1 MRKTIKVTSVA
12 AAALTSAILM
22 GSNTVKADVNNASS
36 VEANNSVKET
46 KVESNTGNQSKS
58 ANDSTKVSTDQ
69 ENQTLILKK
78 KSTEPSSTAK
88 TEKDNTGAQ
97 KQANNNQQDSQSL
110 HNDLYSDSKI
120 QRKSSGKKG
129 NFSSDVGDG
138 ETKEDKDKAHLIHK
152 ESQQEVDQKIH
163 EKYEKVINDGDA
175 NESDWQNGLPQDS
188 DLESIKDKDGVTV
201 HIGKIEDYEDAAHPL
216 ENNTITYDGKENTY
230 TSANGNSSFLGFIR
244 SSNQSRDIHSEDSV
258 HFFEDHGSK
267 WKKIDNNILIKRT
280 IEYQDG
286 YADDGGMEVIP
297 FKYSDGTVGYRT
309 KGDGHPQG
317 SEQITWFDF
326 NINEYLV
333 ITPEGNIIHAFKTN
347 GKSYD
352 YYSEE
357 AIKGLLGFYSKIDTS
372 LNGKDGVKL
381 FSTGKNGLFLTDGK
395 LVYGIR
401 GLNGSKVSAID
412 FNTNKEN
419 DDIDSQKYQ
428 SVLPEGADTE
438 IKVSTTA
445 PSATSDT
452 QFDLWYI
459 ETAYKLKDDVSQSIA
474 QIADGLNKKFDSEV
488 QTTSE
493 KQPEDPNK
501 QGKPADGKGT
511 KGDDDTKIDG
521 GKDTKGDDSTKP
533 DDSHDE
539 NTTSDA
545 IKNLWSNSQVE
556 HNLRDVKDYA
566 RKGLNKLEEV
576 FIKNITDLYKNYF
589 SMVSSEMLLR
599 QVQKLY
605 KLFGWGDTIKI
616 LKNWSDLFSKATENV
631 TTVPL
636 YAYLNSH
643 NQIKFSHK
651 KHKGYKNLAK
661 SNLQTLYVYKKKT
674 KSKKYKLVVSSKYDN
689 HILYPN
695 TQDAYAIDKG
705 MKYIQSEDKLN
716 SVKFSVHVPVSVPFR
731 EKISSDEAI
740 IMINDFYK
748 NDKAFWRLESTKV
761 SDRLADFISGFT
773 DVVEGVMESKTKN
786 EEDKELD
793 RLYKALI
800 NIGVT
805 EVKSEAESKSES
817 KSKEKSEEKSTEQ
830 SEAKSKVKSE
840 AK

>member
-46 KVESNTGNQSKS
+46 KVESDTGNQSKS

-78 KSTEPSSTAK
+78 KSTEPSSNAE
-88 TEKDNTGAQ
+88 TEKDNTGTQ

-175 NESDWQNGLPQDS
+175 SESDWQNGLPQDS

-309 KGDGHPQG
+309 EGDGHRQG
-317 SEQITWFDF
+317 SEQVTAYDF
-326 NINEYLV
+326 NINEYVV
-333 ITPEGNIIHAFKTN
+333 ITPEGNIVHAFKAN

-352 YYSEE
+352 YYSEK

-401 GLNGSKVSAID
+401 GLDGSKVSAID

-438 IKVSTTA
+438 IKVSTTV

-459 ETAYKLKDDVSQSIA
+459 ETAYRLKDDVSQSVA

-501 QGKPADGKGT
+501 QGKSADGKGT

-545 IKNLWSNSQVE
+545 IKNLWSKSQVE
-556 HNLRDVKDYA
+556 HNLRDVKNYA
-566 RKGLNKLEEV
+566 HEGLKDLENTFLSKVTELGASGFKGVGTFGGLFFNA
-576 FIKNITDLYKNYF
+576 ING
-589 SMVSSEMLLR
+589 VSS
-599 QVQKLY
+599 
-605 KLFGWGDTIKI
+605 
-616 LKNWSDLFSKATENV
+616 
-631 TTVPL
+631 VPL
-636 YAYLNSH
+636 YAGLNSH
-643 NQIKFSHK
+643 NQIVFSHK
-651 KHKGYKNLAK
+651 KHKGYVDLDESAIN
-661 SNLQTLYVYKKKT
+661 TLYVYKKKM
-674 KSKKYKLVVSSKYDN
+674 KSKKYKVVVSTAYKKN
-689 HILYPN
+689 
-695 TQDAYAIDKG
+695 AYAIDKG
-705 MKYIQSEDKLN
+705 MLYIQSNK
-716 SVKFSVHVPVSVPFR
+716 
-731 EKISSDEAI
+731 KISRCMQTFLRKHHNKLIS
-740 IMINDFYK
+740 K
-748 NDKAFWRLESTKV
+748 
-761 SDRLADFISGFT
+761 FISSKSVVSYHFPVGKEAT
-773 DVVEGVMESKTKN
+773 KDISINEDLIQIADLYNYLKKVEGIGKLAPSITSYFQLKKEYGKELVDAVKTSSGKDKFDKMIDFTLNHGKKGIEFLIQLHKWVFNSKT
-786 EEDKELD
+786 
-793 RLYKALI
+793 
-800 NIGVT
+800 
-805 EVKSEAESKSES
+805 VK
-817 KSKEKSEEKSTEQ
+817 
-830 SEAKSKVKSE
+830 
-840 AK
+840 

>member
-46 KVESNTGNQSKS
+46 KVESDTGNQSKS

-78 KSTEPSSTAK
+78 KSTEPSSNAE
-88 TEKDNTGAQ
+88 TEKDNTGTQ

-175 NESDWQNGLPQDS
+175 SESDWQNGLPQDS

-244 SSNQSRDIHSEDSV
+244 SNNQSRDIHSEDSV

-309 KGDGHPQG
+309 EGDGHRQG
-317 SEQITWFDF
+317 SEQVTAYDF
-326 NINEYLV
+326 NINEYVV
-333 ITPEGNIIHAFKTN
+333 ITPEGNIVHAFKAN

-352 YYSEE
+352 YYSEK

-401 GLNGSKVSAID
+401 GLDGSKVSAID

-438 IKVSTTA
+438 IKVSTTV

-459 ETAYKLKDDVSQSIA
+459 ETAYRLKDDVSQSVA

-501 QGKPADGKGT
+501 QGKSADGKGT

-556 HNLRDVKDYA
+556 HNLRDVKNYA
-566 RKGLNKLEEV
+566 HEGLKDLENTFLSKVTELKAGASGFKYV
-576 FIKNITDLYKNYF
+576 GTFVGLFFNAING
-589 SMVSSEMLLR
+589 VSS
-599 QVQKLY
+599 
-605 KLFGWGDTIKI
+605 
-616 LKNWSDLFSKATENV
+616 
-631 TTVPL
+631 VPL
-636 YAYLNSH
+636 YAGLNSN
-643 NQIKFSHK
+643 NQIVFSHK
-651 KHKGYKNLAK
+651 KHKGYVNLDESAVK
-661 SNLQTLYVYKKKT
+661 TLYVYKKKM
-674 KSKKYKLVVSSKYDN
+674 KSKKYKIVVSTTYKKN
-689 HILYPN
+689 
-695 TQDAYAIDKG
+695 AYGVDKG
-705 MKYIQSEDKLN
+705 MLYIQSNKKMPRWMQTFLKKHNTIISKWISNKLEKRLKKSK
-716 SVKFSVHVPVSVPFR
+716 SVVSYHVPIGKERSKDVSINENMIQMVDLYNFF
-731 EKISSDEAI
+731 KNADHWGKSAYDKSSNFQLTKEYGKELVDAVKTSSGKDKFDK
-740 IMINDFYK
+740 MIDFTLK
-748 NDKAFWRLESTKV
+748 HGKKGIEFLIQLHKWVFN
-761 SDRLADFISGFT
+761 
-773 DVVEGVMESKTKN
+773 SKT
-786 EEDKELD
+786 
-793 RLYKALI
+793 
-800 NIGVT
+800 
-805 EVKSEAESKSES
+805 VK
-817 KSKEKSEEKSTEQ
+817 
-830 SEAKSKVKSE
+830 
-840 AK
+840 

>member
-58 ANDSTKVSTDQ
+58 ANDSTQASTDQ

-78 KSTEPSSTAK
+78 KNTEPSGNAEA
-88 TEKDNTGAQ
+88 EKDSASAQ

-175 NESDWQNGLPQDS
+175 SESDWQNGLPQDS

-309 KGDGHPQG
+309 EGDGHRQG
-317 SEQITWFDF
+317 SEQVTAYNF
-326 NINEYLV
+326 NINEYVV
-333 ITPEGNIIHAFKTN
+333 ITPEGNIVHAFKAN

-352 YYSEE
+352 YYSEK

-401 GLNGSKVSAID
+401 GLDGSKVSAID

-438 IKVSTTA
+438 IKVSTTV
-445 PSATSDT
+445 PSATSNA

-459 ETAYKLKDDVSQSIA
+459 ETAYRLKDDVSQSVA

-488 QTTSE
+488 QITSE

-501 QGKPADGKGT
+501 QGKSDDGKGT
-511 KGDDDTKIDG
+511 KGDDDTKIDD
-521 GKDTKGDDSTKP
+521 GKDTKGDDSTGP
-533 DDSHDE
+533 DDSHNED
-539 NTTSDA
+539 TTSDA

-556 HNLRDVKDYA
+556 HNLRGFKNYE
-566 RKGLNKLEEV
+566 RWGLNELSKT
-576 FIKNITDLYKNYF
+576 FINNAIDIITKA
-589 SMVSSEMLLR
+589 SSH
-599 QVQKLY
+599 
-605 KLFGWGDTIKI
+605 GDFKT
-616 LKNWSDLFSKATENV
+616 WAALFSSAMKNV

-636 YAYLNSH
+636 YAGLNSH
-643 NQIKFSHK
+643 NQIVFSHK
-651 KHKGYKNLAK
+651 KHKGYVNLNE
-661 SNLQTLYVYKKKT
+661 STISTLYVYKKRM
-674 KSKKYKLVVSSKYDN
+674 KSKKYKLVVSLEEHKGA
-689 HILYPN
+689 I
-695 TQDAYAIDKG
+695 AIDKG
-705 MKYIQSEDKLN
+705 MLYTQFPNKENKYLKEIYFKKN
-716 SVKFSVHVPVSVPFR
+716 VHVHIPVSLSKNVLQIFNPKILA
-731 EKISSDEAI
+731 EKISKKEISEDEAI
-740 IMINDFYK
+740 VMINDIYQNREILSNIGDIK
-748 NDKAFWRLESTKV
+748 GTIKSCITELVKSKID
-761 SDRLADFISGFT
+761 
-773 DVVEGVMESKTKN
+773 DVVKSLIDKTI
-786 EEDKELD
+786 DSL
-793 RLYKALI
+793 
-800 NIGVT
+800 
-805 EVKSEAESKSES
+805 
-817 KSKEKSEEKSTEQ
+817 
-830 SEAKSKVKSE
+830 
-840 AK
+840 

>member
-58 ANDSTKVSTDQ
+58 ANDSTQASTDQ

-78 KSTEPSSTAK
+78 KNTEPSGNAEA
-88 TEKDNTGAQ
+88 EKDSASAQ

-175 NESDWQNGLPQDS
+175 SESDWQNGLPQDS

-459 ETAYKLKDDVSQSIA
+459 ETAYKLKDDISQSIA
-474 QIADGLNKKFDSEV
+474 QIVDGLNKKFDSEV

-501 QGKPADGKGT
+501 QGKPADGNGT
-511 KGDDDTKIDG
+511 QIGDDHNS
-521 GKDTKGDDSTKP
+521 STNN
-533 DDSHDE
+533 D
-539 NTTSDA
+539 
-545 IKNLWSNSQVE
+545 IFKNLWSDSQVE
-556 HNLRDVKDYA
+556 HDLSGVKNYAQEGWDKLKNTFTDNLSNIVSNALTMGASDMEFGEVFKNLPGF
-566 RKGLNKLEEV
+566 KGLN
-576 FIKNITDLYKNYF
+576 
-589 SMVSSEMLLR
+589 
-599 QVQKLY
+599 
-605 KLFGWGDTIKI
+605 I
-616 LKNWSDLFSKATENV
+616 LKLVNTLTTLKVWADQLSTAIKNV

-636 YAYLNSH
+636 YAYLDSH
-643 NQIKFSHK
+643 NQIQFSHK
-651 KHKGYKNLAK
+651 KHRGYIDLGRSAID
-661 SNLQTLYVYKKKT
+661 TLYVYKKKT
-674 KSKKYKLVVSSKYDN
+674 KSKKYKLVVSQIYRKG
-689 HILYPN
+689 
-695 TQDAYAIDKG
+695 ACAIDKG
-705 MKYIQSEDKLN
+705 MRYYQSDKKNYSDFLKIYN
-716 SVKFSVHVPVSVPFR
+716 IKFNFHAPIGK
-731 EKISSDEAI
+731 KISRDEAI
-740 IMINDFYK
+740 IMINDYYK
-748 NDKAFWRLESTKV
+748 SYDAVKKMARFVDKSVDLGDLFKGSTDIIEDLMESTTNNRETK
-761 SDRLADFISGFT
+761 SIDKLLKSIIDM
-773 DVVEGVMESKTKN
+773 GV
-786 EEDKELD
+786 DW
-793 RLYKALI
+793 
-800 NIGVT
+800 
-805 EVKSEAESKSES
+805 VK
-817 KSKEKSEEKSTEQ
+817 
-830 SEAKSKVKSE
+830 
-840 AK
+840 

>member
-58 ANDSTKVSTDQ
+58 ANDSTKGSTDQ

-78 KSTEPSSTAK
+78 KSTEPSSTAE

-175 NESDWQNGLPQDS
+175 SESDWQNGLPQDS

-452 QFDLWYI
+452 QFNLWYI

-566 RKGLNKLEEV
+566 RKGLKNLENT
-576 FIKNITDLYKNYF
+576 FIDK
-589 SMVSSEMLLR
+589 V
-599 QVQKLY
+599 
-605 KLFGWGDTIKI
+605 
-616 LKNWSDLFSKATENV
+616 SDLNANRLSLDLGAFEGLFFKAVKGV
-631 TTVPL
+631 TSVPL
-636 YAYLNSH
+636 YAGLNSH
-643 NQIKFSHK
+643 NQIVFSHK
-651 KHKGYKNLAK
+651 KHKGYVDLDESAIN
-661 SNLQTLYVYKKKT
+661 TLYVYKKKM
-674 KSKKYKLVVSSKYDN
+674 KSKKYKVVVSTAYKKN
-689 HILYPN
+689 
-695 TQDAYAIDKG
+695 AYAIDKG
-705 MKYIQSEDKLN
+705 MLYIQSNKKIPRWMQTFLRKHN
-716 SVKFSVHVPVSVPFR
+716 NAISKF
-731 EKISSDEAI
+731 ISSKSVVSYHLPVGKEATKDI
-740 IMINDFYK
+740 SINED
-748 NDKAFWRLESTKV
+748 LIQI
-761 SDRLADFISGFT
+761 ADLYNYLKK
-773 DVVEGVMESKTKN
+773 VEGIGKLAQSITSYFQLKKEYG
-786 EEDKELD
+786 KELTEAV
-793 RLYKALI
+793 KKS
-800 NIGVT
+800 N
-805 EVKSEAESKSES
+805 EVK
-817 KSKEKSEEKSTEQ
+817 TLD
-830 SEAKSKVKSE
+830 KVKKYIIKWGYKIVNTLNKKDFNSHLH
-840 AK
+840 

>member
-46 KVESNTGNQSKS
+46 KVESDTGNQSKS

-78 KSTEPSSTAK
+78 KSTEPSSNAE
-88 TEKDNTGAQ
+88 TEKDNTGTP

-175 NESDWQNGLPQDS
+175 SESDWQNGLPQDS

-201 HIGKIEDYEDAAHPL
+201 NIGDVQDYQRTADDKWVVVGHPL

-230 TSANGNSSFLGFIR
+230 TAVNGNSSFLGFIR

-309 KGDGHPQG
+309 EGDGHRQG
-317 SEQITWFDF
+317 SEQVTAYDF
-326 NINEYLV
+326 NINEYVV
-333 ITPEGNIIHAFKTN
+333 ITPEGNIVHAFKAN

-352 YYSEE
+352 YYSEK

-401 GLNGSKVSAID
+401 GLDGSKVSAID

-438 IKVSTTA
+438 IKVSTTV

-459 ETAYKLKDDVSQSIA
+459 ETAYRLKDDVSQSVA

-501 QGKPADGKGT
+501 QGKPAEGDNGT
-511 KGDDDTKIDG
+511 KT
-521 GKDTKGDDSTKP
+521 

-556 HNLRDVKDYA
+556 HNLRGVKDYA
-566 RKGLNKLEEV
+566 REGLNTLWTTLTNKI
-576 FIKNITDLYKNYF
+576 FDLYGKSLSIAN
-589 SMVSSEMLLR
+589 SEMLLKE
-599 QVQKLY
+599 VLPKGGGL
-605 KLFGWGDTIKI
+605 KEGIAI
-616 LKNWSDLFSKATENV
+616 LSSWADLLSEATKDANS
-631 TTVPL
+631 VPL
-636 YAYLNSH
+636 YAGLNSH
-643 NQIKFSHK
+643 NKIIFSHK
-651 KHKGYKNLAK
+651 KHKGYINLNE
-661 SNLQTLYVYKKKT
+661 STLDTLYVYKKRT
-674 KSKKYKLVVSSKYDN
+674 KSKKYKLVTSSKE
-689 HILYPN
+689 HKGAI
-695 TQDAYAIDKG
+695 AIDKG
-705 MKYIQSEDKLN
+705 MLYIQSDKLRSN
-716 SVKFSVHVPVSVPFR
+716 RLKELLQLHDIQFNIHIPIGKKVSSNEAVIVINDVYENKDAISKIYQFVTASNKLKYLISNYESFAKDLMKAEIK
-731 EKISSDEAI
+731 EKITS
-740 IMINDFYK
+740 
-748 NDKAFWRLESTKV
+748 KV
-761 SDRLADFISGFT
+761 DQILNKI
-773 DVVEGVMESKTKN
+773 ESK
-786 EEDKELD
+786 KE
-793 RLYKALI
+793 RKQR
-800 NIGVT
+800 
-805 EVKSEAESKSES
+805 K
-817 KSKEKSEEKSTEQ
+817 
-830 SEAKSKVKSE
+830 EAKKVYELEKPLIDTWMDSLE
-840 AK
+840 

>member
-46 KVESNTGNQSKS
+46 KVESDTGNQSKS

-78 KSTEPSSTAK
+78 KNTEPSSNAE

-110 HNDLYSDSKI
+110 HNDLYSDFKI

-175 NESDWQNGLPQDS
+175 SESDWQNGLPQDS

-309 KGDGHPQG
+309 EGDGHRQG
-317 SEQITWFDF
+317 SEQVTAYDF
-326 NINEYLV
+326 NINEYVV
-333 ITPEGNIIHAFKTN
+333 ITPEGNIVHAFKAN

-352 YYSEE
+352 YYSEK

-438 IKVSTTA
+438 IKVSTTV
-445 PSATSDT
+445 PSATSNA

-459 ETAYKLKDDVSQSIA
+459 ETAYRLKDDVSQSVA

-488 QTTSE
+488 QITSE

-501 QGKPADGKGT
+501 QGKSDDGKGT
-511 KGDDDTKIDG
+511 KGDDDTKIDD
-521 GKDTKGDDSTKP
+521 GKDTKGDDSTGP
-533 DDSHDE
+533 DDSHNED
-539 NTTSDA
+539 TTSDA

-566 RKGLNKLEEV
+566 RKGLKNLENT
-576 FIKNITDLYKNYF
+576 FIDK
-589 SMVSSEMLLR
+589 V
-599 QVQKLY
+599 
-605 KLFGWGDTIKI
+605 
-616 LKNWSDLFSKATENV
+616 SDLNANPLSLDLGAFEGLFFKAVKGV
-631 TTVPL
+631 TSVPL
-636 YAYLNSH
+636 YAGLNSH
-643 NQIKFSHK
+643 NQIVFSHK
-651 KHKGYKNLAK
+651 KHKGYVDLDESAIN
-661 SNLQTLYVYKKKT
+661 TLYVYKKKM
-674 KSKKYKLVVSSKYDN
+674 KSKKYKVVVSTAYKKN
-689 HILYPN
+689 
-695 TQDAYAIDKG
+695 AYAIDKG
-705 MKYIQSEDKLN
+705 MLYIQSNKKIPRWMQTFLRKHN
-716 SVKFSVHVPVSVPFR
+716 NAISKF
-731 EKISSDEAI
+731 ISSKSVVSYHLPVGKEATKDI
-740 IMINDFYK
+740 SINED
-748 NDKAFWRLESTKV
+748 LIQI
-761 SDRLADFISGFT
+761 ADLYNYLKK
-773 DVVEGVMESKTKN
+773 VEGIGKLAQSITSYFQLKKEYGKELVDAVKTSSGKDKFDKMIDFTLKHGKKGIEFLIQLHKWVFNSKT
-786 EEDKELD
+786 
-793 RLYKALI
+793 
-800 NIGVT
+800 
-805 EVKSEAESKSES
+805 VK
-817 KSKEKSEEKSTEQ
+817 
-830 SEAKSKVKSE
+830 
-840 AK
+840 

>member
-78 KSTEPSSTAK
+78 KSTEPSSTAE

-175 NESDWQNGLPQDS
+175 SESDWQNGLPQDS

-566 RKGLNKLEEV
+566 RKGLNTLWTTLTNKI
-576 FIKNITDLYKNYF
+576 FDLYGKSLSIAN
-589 SMVSSEMLLR
+589 SEMLLKE
-599 QVQKLY
+599 VLPKGGGL
-605 KLFGWGDTIKI
+605 KEGIAI
-616 LKNWSDLFSKATENV
+616 LSSWADLLSEATKDANS
-631 TTVPL
+631 VPL
-636 YAYLNSH
+636 YAGLNSH
-643 NQIKFSHK
+643 NKIIFSHK
-651 KHKGYKNLAK
+651 KHKGYINLNE
-661 SNLQTLYVYKKKT
+661 STLDTLYVYKKRT
-674 KSKKYKLVVSSKYDN
+674 KSKKYKLVTSSKE
-689 HILYPN
+689 HKGAI
-695 TQDAYAIDKG
+695 AIDKG
-705 MKYIQSEDKLN
+705 MLYIQSDKLRSN
-716 SVKFSVHVPVSVPFR
+716 QLKELLQLHDIQFNIHIPIGKKVS
-731 EKISSDEAI
+731 SNEAVI
-740 IMINDFYK
+740 VINDVYENKDAISKIYQFVTASNKLKYLIS
-748 NDKAFWRLESTKV
+748 NYESFAKDLMRSEIKEEITSKV
-761 SDRLADFISGFT
+761 DQILNKI
-773 DVVEGVMESKTKN
+773 ESK
-786 EEDKELD
+786 KE
-793 RLYKALI
+793 RKQR
-800 NIGVT
+800 
-805 EVKSEAESKSES
+805 K
-817 KSKEKSEEKSTEQ
+817 
-830 SEAKSKVKSE
+830 EAKKVYELEKPLIDTWMDSLE
-840 AK
+840 

>member
-46 KVESNTGNQSKS
+46 KVESNTGSQSKS

-78 KSTEPSSTAK
+78 KSTEPSSTAE

-175 NESDWQNGLPQDS
+175 SESDWQNGLPQDS

-201 HIGKIEDYEDAAHPL
+201 NIGDVQDYQRTADDKWVVVGHPL

-230 TSANGNSSFLGFIR
+230 TAVNGNSSFLGFIR
-244 SSNQSRDIHSEDSV
+244 SSNQSRDIHSGDSV
-258 HFFEDHGSK
+258 NYFQDNDYK
-267 WKKIDNNILIKRT
+267 WKKLDNNILIKRT
-280 IEYQDG
+280 IKYEDG
-286 YADDGGMEVIP
+286 YADDGGMEIIP
-297 FKYSDGTVGYRT
+297 FKRKDGIIDYRT

-333 ITPEGNIIHAFKTN
+333 ITPEGNIVHVFKTDSKAKDYRS
-347 GKSYD
+347 GK
-352 YYSEE
+352 
-357 AIKGLLGFYSKIDTS
+357 AINDLLGFYSKIDTS

-401 GLNGSKVSAID
+401 GLDGSKVSAID

-438 IKVSTTA
+438 IKVSTTV

-459 ETAYKLKDDVSQSIA
+459 ETAYRLKDDVSQSVA

-556 HNLRDVKDYA
+556 HNLNGV
-566 RKGLNKLEEV
+566 
-576 FIKNITDLYKNYF
+576 KNYAHEGLKDLENTF
-589 SMVSSEMLLR
+589 LSKVTELGASGFKGVGTFVGLFFNAINGVSS
-599 QVQKLY
+599 
-605 KLFGWGDTIKI
+605 
-616 LKNWSDLFSKATENV
+616 
-631 TTVPL
+631 VPL
-636 YAYLNSH
+636 YAGLNSH
-643 NQIKFSHK
+643 NQIVFSHK
-651 KHKGYKNLAK
+651 KHKGYVDLDESAIN
-661 SNLQTLYVYKKKT
+661 TLYVYKKKM
-674 KSKKYKLVVSSKYDN
+674 KSKKYKVVVSTAYKKN
-689 HILYPN
+689 
-695 TQDAYAIDKG
+695 AYAIDKG
-705 MKYIQSEDKLN
+705 MLYIQSNK
-716 SVKFSVHVPVSVPFR
+716 
-731 EKISSDEAI
+731 KISRCMQTFLRKHNNAI
-740 IMINDFYK
+740 SK
-748 NDKAFWRLESTKV
+748 
-761 SDRLADFISGFT
+761 FISSKSVVIYHFPVGKEAT
-773 DVVEGVMESKTKN
+773 KDISINEDLIQIADLYNYLKKVEGIGKLAQSITSYFQLKKEYGKELVDAVKTSSGKDKFDKMIDFTLKHGKKGIEFLIQLHKWVFNSKT
-786 EEDKELD
+786 
-793 RLYKALI
+793 
-800 NIGVT
+800 
-805 EVKSEAESKSES
+805 VK
-817 KSKEKSEEKSTEQ
+817 
-830 SEAKSKVKSE
+830 
-840 AK
+840 

>member
-78 KSTEPSSTAK
+78 KSTEPSSTTE

-175 NESDWQNGLPQDS
+175 SESDWQNGLPQDS

-286 YADDGGMEVIP
+286 YADDGGMEVLP
-297 FKYSDGTVGYRT
+297 YKDTDGTVGYRT
-309 KGDGHPQG
+309 KADGHPQG

-501 QGKPADGKGT
+501 QAKPADGKGT

-566 RKGLNKLEEV
+566 RKGLNTLWTTLTNKI
-576 FIKNITDLYKNYF
+576 FDLYGKSLSIAN
-589 SMVSSEMLLR
+589 SEMLLKE
-599 QVQKLY
+599 VLPKGGGL
-605 KLFGWGDTIKI
+605 KEGIAI
-616 LKNWSDLFSKATENV
+616 LSSWADLLSEATKDANS
-631 TTVPL
+631 VPL
-636 YAYLNSH
+636 YAGLNSH
-643 NQIKFSHK
+643 NKIIFSHK
-651 KHKGYKNLAK
+651 KHKGYINLNE
-661 SNLQTLYVYKKKT
+661 STLDTLYVYKKRT
-674 KSKKYKLVVSSKYDN
+674 KSKKYKLVTSSKE
-689 HILYPN
+689 HKGAI
-695 TQDAYAIDKG
+695 AIDKG
-705 MKYIQSEDKLN
+705 MLYIQSDKLRSN
-716 SVKFSVHVPVSVPFR
+716 QLKEFLQLHDIQFNIHIPIGKKVS
-731 EKISSDEAI
+731 SNEAVI
-740 IMINDFYK
+740 VINDVYENKDAISKIYQFVTASNKLKYLIS
-748 NDKAFWRLESTKV
+748 NYESFAKDLMRSEIKEEITSKV
-761 SDRLADFISGFT
+761 DQILNKI
-773 DVVEGVMESKTKN
+773 ESK
-786 EEDKELD
+786 KE
-793 RLYKALI
+793 RKQR
-800 NIGVT
+800 
-805 EVKSEAESKSES
+805 K
-817 KSKEKSEEKSTEQ
+817 
-830 SEAKSKVKSE
+830 EAKKVYELEKPLIDTWMDSLE
-840 AK
+840 

>member
-46 KVESNTGNQSKS
+46 KVESDTGNQSKS

-78 KSTEPSSTAK
+78 KSTEPSSNAE
-88 TEKDNTGAQ
+88 TEKDNTGTQ

-175 NESDWQNGLPQDS
+175 SESDWQNGLPQDS

-309 KGDGHPQG
+309 EGDGHRQG
-317 SEQITWFDF
+317 SEQVTAYDF
-326 NINEYLV
+326 NINEYVV
-333 ITPEGNIIHAFKTN
+333 ITPEGNIVHAFKAN

-352 YYSEE
+352 YYSEK

-401 GLNGSKVSAID
+401 GLDGSKVSAID

-438 IKVSTTA
+438 IKVSTTV

-459 ETAYKLKDDVSQSIA
+459 ETAYRLKDDVSQSVA

-556 HNLRDVKDYA
+556 HNLNGVKNYA
-566 RKGLNKLEEV
+566 QEGWDKLKNTFTDNLSNIVSNALTMGASDMKFGEGLSNFKNLPGFKGLN
-576 FIKNITDLYKNYF
+576 
-589 SMVSSEMLLR
+589 
-599 QVQKLY
+599 
-605 KLFGWGDTIKI
+605 I
-616 LKNWSDLFSKATENV
+616 LKLVNTLTALKVWADQLSTAIKNV

-636 YAYLNSH
+636 YAYLDSH
-643 NQIKFSHK
+643 NQIQFSHK
-651 KHKGYKNLAK
+651 KHRGYIDLGRSAID
-661 SNLQTLYVYKKKT
+661 TLYVYKKKT
-674 KSKKYKLVVSSKYDN
+674 KSKKYKLVVSQIYRKG
-689 HILYPN
+689 
-695 TQDAYAIDKG
+695 ACAIDKG
-705 MKYIQSEDKLN
+705 MRYYQSDKKTYSDFLKIYN
-716 SVKFSVHVPVSVPFR
+716 IKFNFHAPIGK
-731 EKISSDEAI
+731 KISRDEAI
-740 IMINDFYK
+740 IMINDYYK
-748 NDKAFWRLESTKV
+748 SYDAVKKMARFVDHSVDLGDLFKGSTDIIEDLMESTTNNRETK
-761 SDRLADFISGFT
+761 SIDKLLKSIIDM
-773 DVVEGVMESKTKN
+773 GV
-786 EEDKELD
+786 DW
-793 RLYKALI
+793 
-800 NIGVT
+800 
-805 EVKSEAESKSES
+805 VKR
-817 KSKEKSEEKSTEQ
+817 
-830 SEAKSKVKSE
+830 
-840 AK
+840 

>member
-78 KSTEPSSTAK
+78 KSTEPSSTAE

-110 HNDLYSDSKI
+110 HNHLYSDSKI

-175 NESDWQNGLPQDS
+175 SESDWRYGLPQDS

-201 HIGKIEDYEDAAHPL
+201 NIGDVQDYQRTADDKWVVVGHPL

-230 TSANGNSSFLGFIR
+230 TAVNGNSSFLGFIR
-244 SSNQSRDIHSEDSV
+244 SSNQSRDIHSGDSV
-258 HFFEDHGSK
+258 NYFQDYDYK
-267 WKKIDNNILIKRT
+267 WKKLDNNILIKRT
-280 IEYQDG
+280 IKYEDG
-286 YADDGGMEVIP
+286 YADDGGMEIIP
-297 FKYSDGTVGYRT
+297 FKRKDGIIDYRT

-333 ITPEGNIIHAFKTN
+333 ITPEGNIVHVFKTDSKAEDYRS
-347 GKSYD
+347 GK
-352 YYSEE
+352 
-357 AIKGLLGFYSKIDTS
+357 AINDLLGFYSKIDTS

-438 IKVSTTA
+438 IKVSTTV
-445 PSATSDT
+445 PSATSNA

-459 ETAYKLKDDVSQSIA
+459 ETAYRLKDDVSQSVA

-488 QTTSE
+488 QITSE

-501 QGKPADGKGT
+501 QGKSDDGKGT
-511 KGDDDTKIDG
+511 KGDDDTKIDD
-521 GKDTKGDDSTKP
+521 GKDTKGDDSTGP
-533 DDSHDE
+533 DDSHNED
-539 NTTSDA
+539 TTSDA

-556 HNLRDVKDYA
+556 HNLRGFKNYE
-566 RKGLNKLEEV
+566 RWGLNELSKT
-576 FIKNITDLYKNYF
+576 FINNAIDIITKA
-589 SMVSSEMLLR
+589 SSH
-599 QVQKLY
+599 
-605 KLFGWGDTIKI
+605 GDFKT
-616 LKNWSDLFSKATENV
+616 WAALFSSAMKNV

-636 YAYLNSH
+636 YAGLNSH
-643 NQIKFSHK
+643 NQIVFSHK
-651 KHKGYKNLAK
+651 KHKGYVNLNE
-661 SNLQTLYVYKKKT
+661 STISTLYVYKKRM
-674 KSKKYKLVVSSKYDN
+674 KSKKYKLVVSLEEHKGA
-689 HILYPN
+689 I
-695 TQDAYAIDKG
+695 AIDKG
-705 MKYIQSEDKLN
+705 MLYTQFPNKENKYLKEIYFKKN
-716 SVKFSVHVPVSVPFR
+716 VHVHIPVSLSNNVLQIFNPKILA
-731 EKISSDEAI
+731 EKISKKEISEDEAI
-740 IMINDFYK
+740 VMINDIYQNRETLSNIGDIK
-748 NDKAFWRLESTKV
+748 GTIKSCITELVKSKID
-761 SDRLADFISGFT
+761 
-773 DVVEGVMESKTKN
+773 DVVKSLIDKTI
-786 EEDKELD
+786 DSL
-793 RLYKALI
+793 
-800 NIGVT
+800 
-805 EVKSEAESKSES
+805 
-817 KSKEKSEEKSTEQ
+817 
-830 SEAKSKVKSE
+830 
-840 AK
+840 